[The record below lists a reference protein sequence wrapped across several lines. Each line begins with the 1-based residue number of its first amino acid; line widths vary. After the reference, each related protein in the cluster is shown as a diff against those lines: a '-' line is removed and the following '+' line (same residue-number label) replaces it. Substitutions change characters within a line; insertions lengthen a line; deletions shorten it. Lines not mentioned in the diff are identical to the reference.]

1 MYIHA
6 RVSRRT
12 SLFYAAGPSQCSADV
27 NAVIIITY
35 YFVCI
40 RQNQGSLNFTQ
51 RTAEVLQT
59 VIINLLINRLST
71 RCFVD

>member
-12 SLFYAAGPSQCSADV
+12 SLFYAVGPSQCSADV
-27 NAVIIITY
+27 DAVIIITF

-40 RQNQGSLNFTQ
+40 RQIKGLLNFTQ
-51 RTAEVLQT
+51 RTAEGC
-59 VIINLLINRLST
+59 RL
-71 RCFVD
+71 